1 MNNQLIFK
9 NMKKIYNNFIE
20 KEVLNPNAVKWV
32 NLQMA
37 LSFVSLCFIV
47 IVNFI

>member
-9 NMKKIYNNFIE
+9 NMKKFYNSFIE
-20 KEVLNPNAVKWV
+20 KEVLNPNSVKWI
-32 NLQMA
+32 NLQMI
-37 LSFVSLCFIV
+37 LSFVSLCFVI